1 MDLTVT
7 NGSGEPVDPV
17 LERFHLLVNAP
28 ALFNAL
34 TTALEL
40 DLFTALSGRPASFDE
55 LLGTTGLPPHSL
67 RVLLHAVCSTGLLV
81 RRDGRY
87 ENSGVAEELLTGD
100 GPDSW
105 RDILI
110 GWREVYYPAFAR
122 LTEALKAGTNTALSA
137 FPGHE
142 ATLYRRLAHRPE
154 LEAVFHRAM
163 TAFTL
168 RSVDALVNSGQFLT
182 TRRLLDVGGG
192 DGATSARL
200 VARHPA
206 LVSTVFDIPTVSR
219 LARRTTAPD
228 LGDRVTV
235 HPGDLFTDSFPEGHD
250 TVLFSHVLEIF
261 SGEQIVTLLA
271 KAYDVLPSGG
281 RVLVYGYNVSDD
293 ETEGWYS
300 ARLSLYLNALA
311 SGQGMAYPACDYERW
326 LRQAGYGQVRTL
338 KGLPYEHGLHIGVK
352 P

>member
-1 MDLTVT
+1 MNPAPTHEDE
-7 NGSGEPVDPV
+7 GSVDPA

-40 DLFTALSGRPASFDE
+40 DLFTAVSGRPASFDD
-55 LLGTTGLPPHSL
+55 LLGTTGLPSHSL

-87 ENSGVAEELLTGD
+87 ENSRLAEDILTGD

-105 RDILI
+105 RDILV

-122 LTEALKAGTNTALSA
+122 LTDALRAGTNTALSA
-137 FPGHE
+137 YPGDE
-142 ATLYRRLAHRPE
+142 PTLYRRLSHQPE
-154 LEAVFHRAM
+154 LETVFHRAM

-168 RSVDALVNSGQFLT
+168 RSVDALVDSGQFAAV
-182 TRRLLDVGGG
+182 RRLLDVGGG
-192 DGATSARL
+192 DGTTSARL
-200 VARHPA
+200 VARHPE
-206 LVSTVFDIPTVSR
+206 LTSTVFDIPSVSR
-219 LARRTTAPD
+219 LAGRTAVPD
-228 LGDRVTV
+228 AGERVTV
-235 HPGDLFTDSFPEGHD
+235 HPGDLFTDPFPEGHD

-261 SGEQIVTLLA
+261 SGEQITMLLR

-281 RVLVYGYNVSDD
+281 RVLVYGYNASDD

-311 SGQGMAYPACDYERW
+311 SGQGMAYPACDYEGW
-326 LRQAGYGQVRTL
+326 LRRVGYGQVRTL
-338 KGLPYEHGLHIGVK
+338 GNFPYEHGLHIGVK